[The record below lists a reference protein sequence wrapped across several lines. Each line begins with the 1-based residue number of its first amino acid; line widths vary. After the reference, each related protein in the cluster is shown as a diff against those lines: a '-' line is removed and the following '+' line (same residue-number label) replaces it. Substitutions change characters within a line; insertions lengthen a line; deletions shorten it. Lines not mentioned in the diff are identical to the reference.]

1 MAVYLL
7 DDELSFPHPELSNSD
22 GLLAVGGDLSVERL
36 LLAYQ
41 NGIFPWFEDDK
52 EILWWSPD
60 PRLVLFLD
68 DFKVSKSLRRIINS
82 DKFQVK
88 FNSQFSNVVEACA
101 SAKRN
106 DEYGTW
112 ITDNMKKA
120 YLDLHKEGYAHSVE
134 VYENDKLVG
143 GLYGLTIGKVFCGE
157 SMFHTVSNASKVAL
171 FYLVESLKSKK
182 FHFIDAQTPTDH
194 LKSMGAVELSRSRY
208 LKQLRKGVE

>member
-41 NGIFPWFEDDK
+41 NGIFPWFDDDD
-52 EILWWSPD
+52 EILWWSPN

-88 FNSQFSNVVEACA
+88 FNSQFSNVVDACA

-106 DEYGTW
+106 DECGTW

-134 VYENDKLVG
+134 VYENGKLVG

-157 SMFHTVSNASKVAL
+157 SMFHSVSNASKIAL
-171 FYLVESLKSKK
+171 FHLVESLKSKE
-182 FHFIDAQTPTDH
+182 FHFLDAQTPTAH
-194 LKSMGAVELSRSRY
+194 LKSMGAVEMSRDRY
-208 LKQLRKGVE
+208 IKLLHKAIE

>member
-1 MAVYLL
+1 MSVYLL
-7 DDELSFPHPELSNSD
+7 NEELRFPHPELASAE
-22 GLLAVGGDLSVERL
+22 GLLAVGGDLSSERL

-41 NGIFPWFEDDK
+41 NGIFPWFEDDD

-60 PRLVLFLD
+60 PRLVLFLED
-68 DFKVSKSLRRIINS
+68 MKVSKSLRRIINS
-82 DKFQVK
+82 NKFQVK
-88 FNSQFSNVVEACA
+88 FNTQFADVVEACA
-101 SAKRN
+101 STKRN

-120 YLDLHKEGYAHSVE
+120 YLELHQKGYALSVE
-134 VYENDKLVG
+134 VYENNKLIG

-171 FYLVESLKSKK
+171 FYLVERLKNKH

-194 LKSMGAVELSRSRY
+194 LKSMGAVEISRSHY
-208 LKQLRKGVE
+208 LKELYKGVR